1 MANNKLKGSLL
12 NLQTQ
17 RNIAKIG
24 MGVSLGVVTLTA
36 FSMKNRFGKG
46 LHIVAG
52 AALVGFSLYHYG
64 LYNDGIFQNLISKS
78 GKKRRLNLKNE
89 QK

>member
-1 MANNKLKGSLL
+1 
-12 NLQTQ
+12 
-17 RNIAKIG
+17 

-46 LHIVAG
+46 LHITAG

-78 GKKRRLNLKNE
+78 GKKRRLNLKNG

>member
-1 MANNKLKGSLL
+1 MANKLKGSLL

-36 FSMKNRFGKG
+36 FSMKNRFDKG
-46 LHIVAG
+46 LHIAAG
-52 AALVGFSLYHYG
+52 AALVVFSLYHYG

-78 GKKRRLNLKNE
+78 GKKRRLNLKNGR
-89 QK
+89 K

>member
-1 MANNKLKGSLL
+1 
-12 NLQTQ
+12 
-17 RNIAKIG
+17 

-36 FSMKNRFGKG
+36 FSMKNRFDKG
-46 LHIVAG
+46 LHIAAG

-78 GKKRRLNLKNE
+78 GKKRRLNLKNGR
-89 QK
+89 K

>member
-1 MANNKLKGSLL
+1 MANKLKGSLL

-36 FSMKNRFGKG
+36 FSMKSRLGKN
-46 LHIVAG
+46 LHIAAG

-78 GKKRRLNLKNE
+78 GKKRRMNLKNE